1 MLLSVPEYG
10 ATAAEANEAGAEATE
25 AGAEAA
31 QTANAAQTADAPVRA
46 VLQAPPYGLGLGF
59 GVGCW
64 LGVGKVR
71 VGTTAAGTAHRVG

>member
-10 ATAAEANEAGAEATE
+10 ATAAEATE